1 MKLKTF
7 NRYHFPCNDVSC
19 GTIAVSLVTGK
30 CPSET
35 KRRLVNLRKKNG
47 WSWNKICENS
57 DYMYWYEALTLVG
70 KLAKKTKTVYPRYAP
85 PLRNVIKK
93 FKRGETYLVCTTD
106 HLQVVKDG
114 LIYDTWFNGSLN
126 PHLADRHPW
135 TKRKTWCYRRLTDEK

>member
-1 MKLKTF
+1 MRLKTF
-7 NRYHFPCNDVSC
+7 SRYSFPDYDISC

-35 KRRLVNLRKKNG
+35 KRRLTRLRTKRG
-47 WSWNKICENS
+47 WSWHKILVNS
-57 DYMYWYEALTLVG
+57 DYMYWYEAVTLVG
-70 KLAKKTKTVYPRYAP
+70 KLAKNTKTRYPRYSP
-85 PLRNVIKK
+85 PLKNIIKK

-126 PHLADRHPW
+126 PHLANHHPW
-135 TKRKTWCYRRLTDEK
+135 AKRKTWCYRRLTDGK